1 MAIKDVP
8 SLKTARRIGMGW
20 MTVSIIGAVMTGLV
34 GIAYFRGQGNAL
46 ADPETVFI
54 QFSDVLFHPFITGFL
69 LAAILA
75 AVMSTVS
82 SQLLVTS
89 SALTEDFYRK
99 FFNKD
104 ASEKTMVLA
113 GRIGVLLV
121 GLVATLMS
129 LSPSNTIL
137 TLVGYAWAGF
147 GSAFGPAIL
156 LSLYWTK
163 MTRQGALAGILV
175 GAITVILWIVTGLS
189 SVIYEMVPGFFFSM
203 LAIVLVSTFTNQ
215 REQKRINREFSA
227 MEAELAAAKEE

>member
-1 MAIKDVP
+1 
-8 SLKTARRIGMGW
+8 
-20 MTVSIIGAVMTGLV
+20 
-34 GIAYFRGQGNAL
+34 
-46 ADPETVFI
+46 
-54 QFSDVLFHPFITGFL
+54 
-69 LAAILA
+69 
-75 AVMSTVS
+75 
-82 SQLLVTS
+82 
-89 SALTEDFYRK
+89 
-99 FFNKD
+99 
-104 ASEKTMVLA
+104 MVLA

-189 SVIYEMVPGFFFSM
+189 NVIYEMVPGFFLSM

-215 REQKRINREFSA
+215 REQKRINREFSE